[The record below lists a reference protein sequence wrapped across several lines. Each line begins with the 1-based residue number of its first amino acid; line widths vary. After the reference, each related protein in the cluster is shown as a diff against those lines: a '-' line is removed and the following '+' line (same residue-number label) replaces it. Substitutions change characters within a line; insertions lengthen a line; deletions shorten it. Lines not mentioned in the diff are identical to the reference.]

1 MSTLPPLIV
10 YPATKCLVILRNG
23 TYRKRFLL
31 RRDGVPVDL
40 AQEGIVI
47 DADIKDSTGLLIA
60 TFQTGLPEEDGT
72 PIPGVFSIELAPD
85 ITVDLPV
92 AADHSWDLSVTYPSG
107 DRFYYCKGPVEVR
120 ETVSRNDES

>member
-1 MSTLPPLIV
+1 MSTLPPLMI
-10 YPATKCLVILRNG
+10 YPATQCLVILRNS

-31 RRDGVPVDL
+31 RRGGDPVDL
-40 AQEGIVI
+40 TQEGTII
-47 DADIKDSTGLLIA
+47 DADIKDSAGLTIA
-60 TFQTGLPEEDGT
+60 TFQVELPEEDGT
-72 PIPGVFSIELAPD
+72 PVPGLFSIELAPD
-85 ITVDLPV
+85 VTVDLPV